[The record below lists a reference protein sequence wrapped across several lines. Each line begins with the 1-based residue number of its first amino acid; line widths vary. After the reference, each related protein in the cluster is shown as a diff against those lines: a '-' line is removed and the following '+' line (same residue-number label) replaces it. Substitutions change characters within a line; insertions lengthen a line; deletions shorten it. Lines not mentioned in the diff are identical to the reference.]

1 MKKTNKIR
9 GILIKFIATKHYF
22 RAKLVAKLEEISSK
36 RKEWQGYRDVEL
48 SSENRERWMNVRN
61 CLQLWWQF
69 GIATGTTAQLQT
81 PKRDRER
88 EREE

>member
-48 SSENRERWMNVRN
+48 SSENREKD
-61 CLQLWWQF
+61 
-69 GIATGTTAQLQT
+69 G
-81 PKRDRER
+81 
-88 EREE
+88 